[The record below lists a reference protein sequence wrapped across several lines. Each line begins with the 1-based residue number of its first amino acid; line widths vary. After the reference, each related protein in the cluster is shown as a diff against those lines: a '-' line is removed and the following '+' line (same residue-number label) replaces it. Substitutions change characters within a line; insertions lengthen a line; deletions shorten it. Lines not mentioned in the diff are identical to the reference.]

1 MHARALVVGFDCA
14 TPQWV
19 FEPWLPELPTIRS
32 LTERAA
38 WGILHSCDPPITVPA
53 WASMT
58 SSRSPGRSFSMA
70 SGIVAT
76 TPTARPRVRRLARV
90 ARVPR
95 LWDLLSARG
104 RRVIVL
110 GVPQT
115 YPVSRVNGV
124 MVSCFLTPDTEQSQY
139 TYPPELKS
147 EIERVVGRYMV
158 DV

>member
-1 MHARALVVGFDCA
+1 MGLRAKASGAPNDPLTYGTGGLGHPEQLRPADHGPGLGEHDVLPQPGYARFL
-14 TPQWV
+14 
-19 FEPWLPELPTIRS
+19 WLPESSQPLLR
-32 LTERAA
+32 RALA
-38 WGILHSCDPPITVPA
+38 FAD
-53 WASMT
+53 
-58 SSRSPGRSFSMA
+58 SRA
-70 SGIVAT
+70 
-76 TPTARPRVRRLARV
+76 L
-90 ARVPR
+90 RVPR

-104 RRVIVL
+104 RQVIVL

>member
-1 MHARALVVGFDCA
+1 VGFRALASGAPND
-14 TPQWV
+14 Q
-19 FEPWLPELPTIRS
+19 
-32 LTERAA
+32 LTYGTGGL
-38 WGILHSCDPPITVPA
+38 GILHSCDPPITVPA

-58 SSRSPGRSFSMA
+58 SSRSPGTLGFYGFRNRRNHSYDTPSRS
-70 SGIVAT
+70 
-76 TPTARPRVRRLARV
+76 PTRARL
-90 ARVPR
+90 RVPR

-104 RRVIVL
+104 RQVIVL

-147 EIERVVGRYMV
+147 EIERVVGRYIV